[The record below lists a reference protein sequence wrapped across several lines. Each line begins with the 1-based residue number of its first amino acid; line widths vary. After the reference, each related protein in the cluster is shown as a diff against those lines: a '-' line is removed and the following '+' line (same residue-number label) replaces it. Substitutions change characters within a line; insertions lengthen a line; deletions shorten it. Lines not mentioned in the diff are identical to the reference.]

1 VPTQISPETQRCPSF
16 DPTHGGFQTGFLAI
30 TLKSRCC
37 GQLHQRAVTIASI
50 GGNMTA
56 IIYNFDRW
64 AEDDSVDE
72 TERLFSALERYTT
85 AQLLELLYVGE
96 EPGFFELVH
105 GLFGLSDNSGL
116 ILQKF
121 LSEMPPHTTVTIDPD
136 GRCVLTPGTFEREKP
151 VKGIA

>member
-1 VPTQISPETQRCPSF
+1 
-16 DPTHGGFQTGFLAI
+16 
-30 TLKSRCC
+30 
-37 GQLHQRAVTIASI
+37 
-50 GGNMTA
+50 MTA

-64 AEDDSVDE
+64 AKDDLVDE

-96 EPGFFELVH
+96 EPGFFELVR
-105 GLFGLSDNSGL
+105 GLFGLSDDNRL

-121 LSEMPPHTTVTIDPD
+121 LSEMSPHTTVTIDAS

>member
-1 VPTQISPETQRCPSF
+1 
-16 DPTHGGFQTGFLAI
+16 
-30 TLKSRCC
+30 
-37 GQLHQRAVTIASI
+37 
-50 GGNMTA
+50 MTA

-85 AQLLELLYVGE
+85 AELLELLYVGE
-96 EPGFFELVH
+96 EPGFFELVR
-105 GLFGLSDNSGL
+105 GLFGVPDDSRL

-121 LSEMPPHTTVTIDPD
+121 LSEMPPHTTVTIDAA
-136 GRCVLTPGTFEREKP
+136 GRCVLTPGTFEGEKP

>member
-1 VPTQISPETQRCPSF
+1 MIRAGVQRR
-16 DPTHGGFQTGFLAI
+16 
-30 TLKSRCC
+30 SR
-37 GQLHQRAVTIASI
+37 SI

-64 AEDDSVDE
+64 AENDSVDE
-72 TERLFSALERYTT
+72 TERLFAALERYNT

-105 GLFGLSDNSGL
+105 GLFGLSDDSRL

-121 LSEMPPHTTVTIDPD
+121 LSEMPPHTTVTIDPA
-136 GRCVLTPGTFEREKP
+136 GRCVLTPGLSNGKSRS
-151 VKGIA
+151 KGLHNS

>member
-1 VPTQISPETQRCPSF
+1 MLRANSSQGLVCSDDRE
-16 DPTHGGFQTGFLAI
+16 HGG
-30 TLKSRCC
+30 K
-37 GQLHQRAVTIASI
+37 
-50 GGNMTA
+50 MTA

-105 GLFGLSDNSGL
+105 GLFGVSDDSRL
-116 ILQKF
+116 ILQRF
-121 LSEMPPHTTVTIDPD
+121 LSEMPPQTTVTIDAE